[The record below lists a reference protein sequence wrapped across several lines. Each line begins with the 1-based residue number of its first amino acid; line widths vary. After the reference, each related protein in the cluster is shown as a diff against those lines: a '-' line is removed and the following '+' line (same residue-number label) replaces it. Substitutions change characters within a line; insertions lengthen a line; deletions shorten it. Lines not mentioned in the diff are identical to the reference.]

1 MCAPDPNRN
10 IRMQARIEKLKKD
23 TQYHS
28 ASLKFWNREMGAK
41 RRVGG
46 LTRGLSRT
54 KSNAYSKALWALG
67 KGRLAQ
73 EGITR
78 QKARISR
85 YSDRSGVAV
94 SNRYNVAK
102 YKALLDKQKQIES
115 TLNNTFGRNMDIANQ
130 MIMRNHMTQVA
141 KNRASIGTRPEYG
154 APVMMPPVDRQG
166 QMWANLSLAMG
177 VASTGAA
184 AFKGS

>member
-1 MCAPDPNRN
+1 
-10 IRMQARIEKLKKD
+10 MQARIEKLKKD

-85 YSDRSGVAV
+85 YSDRSGVGV

-102 YKALLDKQKQIES
+102 YKAL
-115 TLNNTFGRNMDIANQ
+115 
-130 MIMRNHMTQVA
+130 
-141 KNRASIGTRPEYG
+141 
-154 APVMMPPVDRQG
+154 
-166 QMWANLSLAMG
+166 
-177 VASTGAA
+177 
-184 AFKGS
+184 